1 MHASLFPVFPTL
13 PYPKFPRFILCF
25 PKILALVGVVDI
37 VKFSVCRLVYP
48 LFLLAPVD
56 VCVCACVCVCVIL
69 PPTTAAVQEEK

>member
-56 VCVCACVCVCVIL
+56 VCVCACVCVIL